1 MHWNPKSK
9 QPKVINIL
17 ARLHIDITLNFL
29 FFSGITQ
36 GFVQAYFTNL
46 SNGMRGHD
54 QFKNKAAYRV
64 AGLGLGIGRKSLG
77 GGGNSKKVN
86 THPKIPEIDLD
97 FLDFFR
103 LL

>member
-1 MHWNPKSK
+1 MPYWYISIKASPSSDAWIYVLDTLVVHWNPKSK

-17 ARLHIDITLNFL
+17 ARLHIDITLIFL

-64 AGLGLGIGRKSLG
+64 AGLGLGIGRKS
-77 GGGNSKKVN
+77 
-86 THPKIPEIDLD
+86 
-97 FLDFFR
+97 
-103 LL
+103 